1 MAQNGCGLLGCELQC
16 KVQVDHWA
24 VGCSM
29 QLCPASQKQGLPA
42 IHSGI
47 RGLRGTESEHERA
60 PTKDWPVVH
69 VLPAH
74 EGTPASKQTALRA
87 YDTSRF
93 GVMCWQKDEAGF
105 QDPQVS

>member
-1 MAQNGCGLLGCELQC
+1 MAPSSCGLLGCELQC
-16 KVQVDHWA
+16 RVDVHHWA
-24 VGCSM
+24 VACTI
-29 QLCPASQKQGLPA
+29 QLCPARQKQGPPA

-74 EGTPASKQTALRA
+74 QGTPASKQTALRA
-87 YDTSRF
+87 YDTSRY
-93 GVMCWQKDEAGF
+93 GEMCWQKDEAGF
-105 QDPQVS
+105 PDPQAS